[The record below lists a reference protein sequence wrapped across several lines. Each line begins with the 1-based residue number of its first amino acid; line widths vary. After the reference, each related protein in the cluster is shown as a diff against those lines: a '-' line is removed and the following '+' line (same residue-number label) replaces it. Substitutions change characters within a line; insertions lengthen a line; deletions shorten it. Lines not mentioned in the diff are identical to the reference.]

1 MKRAQQSGSLLVTV
15 ALILMQTAAYGG
27 GIMLYETDAGNVG
40 LAAAGQA
47 ARAQDATTAYN
58 NPAGMTLLAQ
68 PQMTLTAQLLYG
80 NQIFRPDSR
89 TTTDGSNGGN
99 AIGYMPSGGFA
110 YVQPLSKD
118 WRFGISTFSNFGLG
132 LDYNNDWVGRYY
144 LQNATLIGMTVMPS
158 LAYRVDENLS
168 LGIGF
173 NAMYAVLKEHV
184 AVNNVIDAMGD
195 GDMELSDRTWGY
207 GVTPGIMYEFSKRT
221 RVGLTYTSPM
231 DLDFTVKPTFQNL
244 GPGLGTVAARLH
256 SIDMSMTVPQT
267 VMASIYHELD
277 EKWALMG
284 NAGWQNWSEFGKVDV
299 GVNAQNQTNTTTQ
312 LNYND
317 TWHTAAGVQY
327 KFAPTWLAS
336 TGVAY
341 DSSMVDDKHRTAS
354 MPVGEA
360 IRWGLGLQHDLSS
373 STTVAMAYELAY
385 SGDQSVNQERGPLT
399 GRLAGEYSNVTIQFL
414 SASLTHRF

>member
-1 MKRAQQSGSLLVTV
+1 MKRMHRLATIVAITV
-15 ALILMQTAAYGG
+15 LAVLQPAAHGG
-27 GIMLYETDAGNVG
+27 GVWLYETDPGNVG
-40 LAAAGQA
+40 LAAAGMA

-58 NPAGMTLLAQ
+58 NPAGMTLLSQ
-68 PQMTLTAQLLYG
+68 PQMTMTAQMLYG
-80 NQIFRPDSR
+80 NLIFRPDHR

-99 AIGYMPSGGFA
+99 AIGWMPGGGFA
-110 YVQPLSKD
+110 FVQPLSKD
-118 WRFGISTFSNFGLG
+118 WRFGISTFSNFGLA

-158 LAYRVDENLS
+158 LAYRVDDNLS
-168 LGIGF
+168 VGMGF
-173 NAMYAVLKEHV
+173 NAMYAVLKEHM

-195 GDMELSDRTWGY
+195 GGMELSDRTWGY

-244 GPGLGTVAARLH
+244 GPGLGAVAARLH

-277 EKWALMG
+277 EKWAVMA
-284 NAGWQNWSEFGKVDV
+284 NAGWQDWSEFGKVDV
-299 GVNAQNQTNTTTQ
+299 SVNAQNQTDTTTQ
-312 LNYND
+312 LNFND

-327 KFAPTWLAS
+327 KIAPTWLVS
-336 TGVAY
+336 TGLAY
-341 DSSMVDDKHRTAS
+341 DSSMVDDKNRTPS

-360 IRWGLGLQHDLSS
+360 IRWGLGLQHDLSA
-373 STTVAMAYELAY
+373 STTVALAYEMAY
-385 SGDQSVNQERGPLT
+385 SGDAPVNQQRGPLS
-399 GRLAGEYSNVTIQFL
+399 GRLAGEYSDVTIQFF